1 MSASTRATPPITL
14 SRRIAET
21 WRYALC
27 RLRGQN
33 YLRYQQQRYD
43 RLWRDDP
50 HHFSYSSRQFQL
62 DYCLGHGLRRGMR
75 LLDFG
80 CGPVAAGLAMIRY
93 LDPGGYV
100 GADISRTALNLG
112 TDRIA
117 AAELAA
123 RRPDLVLLPATE
135 WLAPLARRSF
145 DMIWAQSVLT
155 HMAPKDTETLISAV
169 PHMLTPTG
177 CLLAT
182 FYLHD
187 TPGPRR
193 ADIKDWSYDLAT
205 LAHYA
210 EAAGLQ
216 ASLLDDFRHPR
227 PYVRH
232 GHHMAMLHLSTG
244 RSHCVTKARP
254 ASGPTDTA
262 PKGA

>member
-1 MSASTRATPPITL
+1 MSVNERATPPITRA
-14 SRRIAET
+14 RRLTET

-27 RLRGQN
+27 RLQGRS

-50 HHFSYSSRQFQL
+50 QHFSSSSRQFQL
-62 DYCLGHGLRRGMR
+62 DYCLGHGLRRDMR

-100 GADISRTALNLG
+100 GADISRMALELG
-112 TDRIA
+112 ADRIA
-117 AAELAA
+117 AAELSE
-123 RRPDLVLLPATE
+123 RRPELVLLPATQ

-155 HMAPKDTETLISAV
+155 HMAPNDAETLISAV
-169 PHMLTPTG
+169 PGMLTPTG

-187 TPGPRR
+187 ANGPRR
-193 ADIKDWSYDLAT
+193 ADIKDWSYDLGT
-205 LAHYA
+205 LANYA
-210 EAAGLQ
+210 ESAGLQ

-232 GHHMAMLHLSTG
+232 GHHMAMLHLSTVD
-244 RSHCVTKARP
+244 SQCLSTARP
-254 ASGPTDTA
+254 VAADTDTS
-262 PKGA
+262 GA